1 MINDYTDYPLK
12 SIEILKFINKNNNY
26 VSLREILN
34 EFPDKEN
41 STLKRLEVMSN
52 SLEISNNYISV
63 TYDFQ
68 RDENNNLTGQ
78 TTNYYSL
85 TVYGKIYLQDYVM
98 ANKRNICFEIVRSL
112 FFPALVALFVT
123 LLTNFFSKWFIFLIG
138 TQLWN

>member
-26 VSLREILN
+26 VSLPEILN

-52 SLEISNNYISV
+52 SAKLSENYIDI

-68 RDENNNLTGQ
+68 RDENNNLTGK

-138 TQLWN
+138 RQLWN

>member
-26 VSLREILN
+26 VSLCEILN
-34 EFPDKEN
+34 KFPDKEH

-52 SLEISNNYISV
+52 SSKLSENYIDI

-68 RDENNNLTGQ
+68 RDENNNLTGK

-85 TVYGKIYLQDYVM
+85 TVYGKIYLQDYTM
-98 ANKRNICFEIVRSL
+98 ADKRNIRFEIVRSL

-123 LLTNFFSKWFIFLIG
+123 LLTNFFSK
-138 TQLWN
+138 

>member
-26 VSLREILN
+26 VSLCEILN
-34 EFPDKEN
+34 KFPDKEH

-52 SLEISNNYISV
+52 SSKLSENYIDI

-68 RDENNNLTGQ
+68 RDENNNLTGK

-85 TVYGKIYLQDYVM
+85 TVYGKIYLQDYTM
-98 ANKRNICFEIVRSL
+98 ADKRNIRFEIVRSL

-138 TQLWN
+138 RQLWN

>member
-12 SIEILKFINKNNNY
+12 SIEILKFISKNNNY
-26 VSLREILN
+26 VSLQKILDK
-34 EFPDKEN
+34 FPDKDN

-52 SLEISNNYISV
+52 ASEISNNYIDV

-68 RDENNNLTGQ
+68 RDENNNLTGK

-85 TVYGKIYLQDYVM
+85 TVYGKIYLQDYTM
-98 ANKRNICFEIVRSL
+98 ADKRNICFEIVRSL

-123 LLTNFFSKWFIFLIG
+123 LLTNLLSKWFIFLIG
-138 TQLWN
+138 RQLWN

>member
-12 SIEILKFINKNNNY
+12 SIEILKFISKNNNY
-26 VSLREILN
+26 VSVQEILDK
-34 EFPDKEN
+34 FPDAEN
-41 STLKRLEVMSN
+41 STLKRLEEMSN
-52 SLEISNNYISV
+52 SSKLSNNYISV

-68 RDENNNLTGQ
+68 RDENNNLTGK

-85 TVYGKIYLQDYVM
+85 TVYGKIYLQDYTM
-98 ANKRNICFEIVRSL
+98 ADKRNICFEIVRSL

-138 TQLWN
+138 RQLWN

>member
-12 SIEILKFINKNNNY
+12 SIEILKFISKNNNY

-52 SLEISNNYISV
+52 SLEISNNYINV

-68 RDENNNLTGQ
+68 RDKNNNLTGQ

-85 TVYGKIYLQDYVM
+85 TVYGKIYLQDYTM
-98 ANKRNICFEIVRSL
+98 ADKRNFWFEAVRSL
-112 FFPALVALFVT
+112 IFPTIVAILVT
-123 LLTNFFSKWFIFLIG
+123 LITNYLSK
-138 TQLWN
+138 